1 MLHSKVHAFFDRL
14 GVDDLAAR
22 ELLTPDFTWW
32 ISGPGQIDG
41 QFIEI
46 GAAMAKHV
54 TIPVRFRVVDMMEN
68 GSDAFVEVEESATLK
83 NGTSY
88 TIMAAYR
95 LSFADDGLIST
106 IREYTDTK
114 GATEIWAPVLS

>member
-1 MLHSKVHAFFDRL
+1 LLRDRVNAFFDRL

-32 ISGPGQIDG
+32 ISGPGQIDDK
-41 QFIEI
+41 FIEI

-54 TIPVRFRVVDMMEN
+54 VSPVRFRVVDMIVKEPV
-68 GSDAFVEVEESATLK
+68 AFVEVEESATLM
-83 NGTSY
+83 NGTAY

-95 LSFADDGLIST
+95 LTFGDDGLITT

-114 GATEIWAPVLS
+114 GATEIWTPVLS